1 MKPGSENQ
9 IKGSIARLT
18 AFLELESA
26 IRDCSIGS
34 KLSLRSTGIG
44 LANIRRAM
52 RDFGGTRIERQNT
65 VPGNLLG
72 LGLFA

>member
-1 MKPGSENQ
+1 MKPDSENQ
-9 IKGSIARLT
+9 IKGSVARLT

-34 KLSLRSTGIG
+34 KLSLRSAGIG

-52 RDFGGTRIERQNT
+52 RNFGGTRTGEAKYGSGKPLR
-65 VPGNLLG
+65 

>member
-34 KLSLRSTGIG
+34 KLSLRSPGIG

-65 VPGNLLG
+65 VLGNLLG